1 MRERGTGGK
10 KWWIERGKKERKDG
24 RREWEKK
31 EGKERR
37 RENSKSR
44 KKREGGKTHSVE
56 GWPRRSCLTLAD
68 LSLLKQGNGDSTELT
83 HCCHL
88 KLLQRELVTFV
99 DL

>member
-1 MRERGTGGK
+1 MVDRKRKEREKGSQEGVGEGRERK
-10 KWWIERGKKERKDG
+10 VEERTAKV
-24 RREWEKK
+24 EKK
-31 EGKERR
+31 EK
-37 RENSKSR
+37 
-44 KKREGGKTHSVE
+44 EGGETHSVE

-88 KLLQRELVTFV
+88 ELLQRELVTFV

>member
-1 MRERGTGGK
+1 MVDRKRKEREKGSQEGVGEEGRERK
-10 KWWIERGKKERKDG
+10 VEERTAKV
-24 RREWEKK
+24 EKK
-31 EGKERR
+31 EK
-37 RENSKSR
+37 
-44 KKREGGKTHSVE
+44 EGGETHSVE

>member
-1 MRERGTGGK
+1 MVDRKRKEREKGSQEGVGEGRERK
-10 KWWIERGKKERKDG
+10 VEERTAKV
-24 RREWEKK
+24 EKK
-31 EGKERR
+31 EK
-37 RENSKSR
+37 
-44 KKREGGKTHSVE
+44 EGGETHSVE

>member
-1 MRERGTGGK
+1 MVDRKRKEREKGSQEGVGEEGRERK
-10 KWWIERGKKERKDG
+10 VEERTAKV
-24 RREWEKK
+24 EKK
-31 EGKERR
+31 E
-37 RENSKSR
+37 
-44 KKREGGKTHSVE
+44 EGGETHSVE

>member
-1 MRERGTGGK
+1 MVDRKRKEREKGWQEGVGEEGRERK
-10 KWWIERGKKERKDG
+10 VEERTAKV
-24 RREWEKK
+24 EKK
-31 EGKERR
+31 GKE
-37 RENSKSR
+37 
-44 KKREGGKTHSVE
+44 GGETHSVE

-88 KLLQRELVTFV
+88 ELLQRELVTFV